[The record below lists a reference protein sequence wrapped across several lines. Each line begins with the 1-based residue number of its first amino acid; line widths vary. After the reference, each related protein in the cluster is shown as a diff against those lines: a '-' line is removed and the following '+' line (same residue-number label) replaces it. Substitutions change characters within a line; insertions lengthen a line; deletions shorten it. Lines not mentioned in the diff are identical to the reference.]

1 MTELR
6 SIIKKL
12 TDSPT
17 GKVLGVKQSELD
29 MAELKMGHSLPEV
42 LKELYLLAGKN
53 YMLMESF
60 HRFALPSQLECIDN
74 KIIFLEENQEV
85 CYWRFA
91 VGEENPS
98 VYQLTENND
107 DYKEKLKLN
116 DFIKLILYY
125 QCAQKGYEF
134 CGTAEITNEDLEI
147 FIHTE
152 WEEVIHYNGLQIYWK
167 TDCLLWY
174 FYEEEYVVSDY
185 IYFSARTQEAYE
197 QNSLKYNLE
206 EI

>member
-12 TDSPT
+12 TGSPT
-17 GKVLGVKQSELD
+17 GKAGGIKLSELE
-29 MAELKMGHSLPEV
+29 MTELRLGYTLPEI

-60 HRFALPSQLECIDN
+60 HRFALPSQLECVDG
-74 KIIFLEENQEV
+74 KIIFLEENQEL
-85 CYWRFA
+85 CYWGFA
-91 VGEENPS
+91 VGAENPS
-98 VYQLTENND
+98 VFQLTGD
-107 DYKEKLKLN
+107 DEVYEEKLKLD

-125 QCAQKGYEF
+125 QCAQSGYEY
-134 CGTAEITNEDLEI
+134 CGMANITNEDLEI
-147 FIHTE
+147 FSHIE

-167 TDCLLWY
+167 KDCLLWY
-174 FYEEEYVVSDY
+174 FYEKDYEVNDY
-185 IYFSARTQEAYE
+185 IYFSARTSEVYQ
-197 QNSLKYNLE
+197 QHIIKYNLE